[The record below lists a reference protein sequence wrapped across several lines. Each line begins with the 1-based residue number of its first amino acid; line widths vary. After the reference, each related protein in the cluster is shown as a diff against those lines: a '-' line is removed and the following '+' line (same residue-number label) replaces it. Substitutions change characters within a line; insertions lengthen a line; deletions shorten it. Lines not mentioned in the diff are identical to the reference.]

1 MSGMRKAEYR
11 IGEAARLLALKTC
24 VLRFWEGEFPQLA
37 PTRTPRGQ
45 RLYGEAD
52 MALLFR
58 IRSLLHE
65 QGMTIAGA
73 RRVLEGEM
81 SAPASAPPVP
91 AGERSAPASRPVPAD
106 EPNVPAKGRP
116 PAADARHAPVSR
128 PATGSQPHHSQ
139 EQGSLFSGMS
149 AASAFPRLTETI
161 GNLAAARDEARKALT
176 DAAAELESLRELLAS
191 PSLSPALPS
200 SPVSIPPFSSQG
212 HPA

>member
-1 MSGMRKAEYR
+1 MSGTRKQYR

-37 PTRTPRGQ
+37 PIRTPKGQ
-45 RLYGEAD
+45 RLYSEAD

-73 RRVLEGEM
+73 RRVLEGGI
-81 SAPASAPPVP
+81 SAPADGARRVPV
-91 AGERSAPASRPVPAD
+91 D
-106 EPNVPAKGRP
+106 ETNVPVKDRP
-116 PAADARHAPVSR
+116 SAAAARHAPVSR
-128 PATGSQPHHSQ
+128 PAAGSQPHHSQ

-191 PSLSPALPS
+191 PSLSPASPS
-200 SPVSIPPFSSQG
+200 SVSFPPFSSQG
-212 HPA
+212 HRA

>member
-1 MSGMRKAEYR
+1 MPGTRTQYR

-37 PTRTPRGQ
+37 PLRTPSGQ
-45 RLYGEAD
+45 RLYSEAD

-73 RRVLEGEM
+73 RRVLRGETE
-81 SAPASAPPVP
+81 APCP
-91 AGERSAPASRPVPAD
+91 APAD
-106 EPNVPAKGRP
+106 EAKAPAGLAP
-116 PAADARHAPVSR
+116 PAPAEKAGSR
-128 PATGSQPHHSQ
+128 SRGGP

-149 AASAFPRLTETI
+149 VASALPRLTETI
-161 GNLAAARDEARKALT
+161 GNLAAARDEARKTLT
-176 DAAAELESLRELLAS
+176 DAVAELESLRDLLRAASAPSS
-191 PSLSPALPS
+191 PSLS
-200 SPVSIPPFSSQG
+200 SPGSQG